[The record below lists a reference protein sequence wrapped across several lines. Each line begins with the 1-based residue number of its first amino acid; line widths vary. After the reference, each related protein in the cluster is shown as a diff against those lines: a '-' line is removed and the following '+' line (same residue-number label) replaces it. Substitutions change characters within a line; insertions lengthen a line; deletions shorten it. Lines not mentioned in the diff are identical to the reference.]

1 MKKYPFY
8 LLFFLFS
15 VSATAQ
21 EYNQYGVRLMTPII
35 FSTVKFDTSEI
46 FESARARLG
55 VQLGVYRHWPLSKWL
70 SLKGELNYSLM
81 GYTAGL
87 KANLDGIRKINYH
100 YFGVTLLP
108 ALHAGRVVSFQA
120 GAAANYLVNSPP
132 VSPVFTSSS
141 PRFDLAIVAGIALRY
156 DLLEIQV
163 RYHHSL
169 RPFTPAAPTEAFFRS
184 MGLGLAYYFN

>member
-8 LLFFLFS
+8 LLFFLYS
-15 VSATAQ
+15 CTAAAQ

-35 FSTVKFDTSEI
+35 FSTVKFDTAQI

-55 VQLGVYRHWPLSKWL
+55 VQLGVYRHWPLSQWVSVK
-70 SLKGELNYSLM
+70 SELNYSLM

-87 KANLDGIRKINYH
+87 NANLDGIRKINYH
-100 YFGVTLLP
+100 YFGITLLP
-108 ALHAGRVVSFQA
+108 AFHAGKVVSLQA
-120 GAAANYLVNSPP
+120 GASASYLVNSPP
-132 VSPVFTSSS
+132 VSPVFSSSS
-141 PRFDLAIVAGIALRY
+141 PRSDLALIAGIALRY

-169 RPFTPAAPTEAFFRS
+169 RPFTPKAPTEAFFRS
-184 MGLGLAYYFN
+184 MGLGLGYYF